1 MLDHITPMV
10 GQVEGQQQDYGQDQD
25 ENATAI
31 QTITITSDHL
41 GEFTQ
46 QLQTVSSQLQATSD
60 IGEVYIQG
68 KHSGPLQFCDIHCTC
83 TSSEADE
90 VKSSANSLLLSAL
103 YARNGYFQHKHS
115 SIGFFSREE

>member
-68 KHSGPLQFCDIHCTC
+68 KHYSYSFVIYIVHARLVRLMNSNPHSKFAVTVCTIC
-83 TSSEADE
+83 SQW
-90 VKSSANSLLLSAL
+90 L
-103 YARNGYFQHKHS
+103 
-115 SIGFFSREE
+115 FST